1 MAPKRRDS
9 TPLTARHYPYER
21 RYRRDTFRG
30 ACRILTTKLFIVRA
44 GSYGQ
49 FGEESRRLGRFSE
62 ILGENSPRIDRR
74 LKLDRSILKP
84 KSKSEPG
91 LPAWGRCQVGFPSFY
106 CQTV

>member
-30 ACRILTTKLFIVRA
+30 ACRILTTKLFIIVRA

-49 FGEESRRLGRFSE
+49 FGEESRRLGRLSE

-91 LPAWGRCQVGFPSFY
+91 LPAWGRCQVGFPNF
-106 CQTV
+106 